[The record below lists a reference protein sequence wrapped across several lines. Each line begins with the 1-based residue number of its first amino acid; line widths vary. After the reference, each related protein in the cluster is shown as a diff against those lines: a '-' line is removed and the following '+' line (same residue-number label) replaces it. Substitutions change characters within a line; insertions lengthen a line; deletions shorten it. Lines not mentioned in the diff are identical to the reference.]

1 MTLPLIASVIELQDR
16 TGETYTG
23 TEATRA
29 AAALADASDLA
40 RFEASSTWVD
50 EAGTTST
57 APAAAKVVVLKA
69 AARAMDNPEGLTVE
83 TDGDY
88 SQGRQGRDD
97 VADGVYFTEDERR
110 VLAALGDTPTGL
122 FTLSTA
128 KGPGE
133 ADAYACRRSNYVF
146 PWSTVED
153 L

>member
-1 MTLPLIASVIELQDR
+1 MALPLIASVADLQNR

-23 TEATRA
+23 TEDARAT
-29 AAALADASDLA
+29 AALADASDLA

-50 EAGTTST
+50 DANLST
-57 APAAAKVVVLKA
+57 APAAAKVIVLKA
-69 AARAMDNPEGLTVE
+69 AARAMLNPEGLTVE
-83 TDGDY
+83 ADGDY
-88 SQGRQGRDD
+88 QAGRQGRDD
-97 VADGVYFTEDERR
+97 VSDGVYFTEDERR

-122 FTLSTA
+122 YTLETT